1 MDDGCGSA
9 ADRDDPEAS
18 AEAGAIPRRHTCTLI
33 TITTTTT
40 TITITRQQLQQD
52 RVAKLL
58 ARDVCSEKTSSTEV
72 AASLGLSIRICSSRS
87 AAKTALRSLAK
98 PVIWKQRLDHA
109 GSLTIHSR

>member
-1 MDDGCGSA
+1 MDDGFGPA

-33 TITTTTT
+33 TITTTT

-109 GSLTIHSR
+109 GSLTTHSR